1 MKTCLIFP
9 PNKYFFPG
17 ATTLLLHYL
26 TLFSKCRNLPGS
38 AAAAEHYVV
47 YQMLLSNSDEAIC
60 GACSFPVLAVQFDW
74 HFLSN
79 LLAFSDVP
87 STSLPLYPSTPLQP
101 PVCNACFATKRR
113 GTLKSGLGWSGK
125 KALRPDGRFMQRS
138 SRLMVDLRH
147 DVHSFR
153 NIPSTYFSK
162 KTKKNR
168 TA

>member
-60 GACSFPVLAVQFDW
+60 GACSFPVLAVHFDW

-87 STSLPLYPSTPLQP
+87 STSLPLYPSTPLAAASLQCMFRYQKTWHIE
-101 PVCNACFATKRR
+101 VGA
-113 GTLKSGLGWSGK
+113 
-125 KALRPDGRFMQRS
+125 
-138 SRLMVDLRH
+138 RLER
-147 DVHSFR
+147 
-153 NIPSTYFSK
+153 
-162 KTKKNR
+162 
-168 TA
+168 